1 LSPGGVSERIA
12 DALDTCVCRL
22 YKRGV
27 RYDEDHLV
35 LPQLRYGTAAVEDEM
50 PKLSQAGDKLVAL
63 DRRRSSSSTC
73 DFLTTQTSIGE
84 LKMAAPK
91 KSKRKGASVVELPE
105 LWPGIDAQFRLI
117 ILAAQRSKQLV
128 RGATARIEPDPL
140 RRRSTSIAL
149 EEVKRGLV
157 PFTITK
163 PEQG

>member
-1 LSPGGVSERIA
+1 LSSI
-12 DALDTCVCRL
+12 
-22 YKRGV
+22 
-27 RYDEDHLV
+27 
-35 LPQLRYGTAAVEDEM
+35 
-50 PKLSQAGDKLVAL
+50 GDQLVAPG
-63 DRRRSSSSTC
+63 RRLHNSSAG
-73 DFLTTQTSIGE
+73 DFLTAQTFLGE
-84 LKMAAPK
+84 IKMSAPK
-91 KSKRKGASVVELPE
+91 KSKRKGTRVAELPE